1 MLMPPVSRYMTP
13 SPRTIPKTAS
23 LAEAHRLMLEHH
35 VRHLPVIDGGALC
48 GIVSDR
54 ELRVLESAGRIDPD
68 TTTVAETMTERPF
81 VVTGD
86 TALDEVVEIMGEHK
100 YGSVVIEGHEGVEGI
115 FTAVDA
121 CRVLAELLRRA
132 TA

>member
-1 MLMPPVSRYMTP
+1 MPSVSRYMTP
-13 SPRTIPKTAS
+13 SPHTISKTAS
-23 LAEAHRLMLEHH
+23 LADAHRLMRQHH
-35 VRHLPVIDGGALC
+35 VRHLPVVDSDDLC

-54 ELRVLESAGRIDPD
+54 DIHVLESAGRIDPD
-68 TTTVAETMTERPF
+68 TTTVAEVMTIRPF

-100 YGSVVIEGHEGVEGI
+100 YGSVVIEGHDGVEGI

-121 CRVLAELLRRA
+121 CRALAELLRRA